1 MALLADEAKIRGAS
15 RVNLDA
21 LRRWPVPIQ
30 PASSV
35 TLWRRWSRA
44 RNRTGLVLDA
54 MLGTGV
60 EGRVRE
66 PVLSAIRWINRQ
78 RCPVV
83 AMDVPSGLSSDTG
96 LPCGAAVRATET
108 VTCGLP
114 KVGLMKGRGKE
125 FSGRVRV
132 ADLSLPR
139 ALTR

>member
-1 MALLADEAKIRGAS
+1 
-15 RVNLDA
+15 
-21 LRRWPVPIQ
+21 
-30 PASSV
+30 
-35 TLWRRWSRA
+35 
-44 RNRTGLVLDA
+44 

-66 PVLSAIRWINRQ
+66 PVASAIRWTNRQ

-83 AMDVPSGLSSDTG
+83 AMDIPSGLSSDTG

-114 KVGLMKGRGKE
+114 NIGLTQGRGKR

-132 ADLSLPR
+132 ADISVPR
-139 ALTR
+139 VLTV